1 MLCLWS
7 LFLAAPHASAAPSI
21 WNRPLSIFA
30 EAKHDGFPFGSA
42 TDERTKTESV
52 FVLAQ
57 GSARAPDAANRGGF
71 SHAPVAVAPT
81 NTLFTFETTG
91 SLNTARYYHTAT
103 LLPNGQVLVAGGFDG
118 NGGLASAE
126 LFNPATG
133 SWTPTGNLNTPR
145 DLHTATLLP
154 NGQVLVAGGSTATAI
169 SRARNSS
176 TRRPAPGLPP
186 ATSTP
191 HDSGH
196 TATLLPNGQVLVAGG
211 FGSSGDLYLASAELF
226 NPATGS
232 WTPTGNLN
240 TARVLHTAT
249 LLPNGQVLVAGG
261 T

>member
-1 MLCLWS
+1 MQLKTPLRSGFMLCLWS
-7 LFLAAPHASAAPSI
+7 LFLAAPLASAAPSI
-21 WNRPLSIFA
+21 WNRPLSTFA

-133 SWTPTGNLNTPR
+133 SWTPTGNLNIRT
-145 DLHTATLLP
+145 
-154 NGQVLVAGGSTATAI
+154 
-169 SRARNSS
+169 
-176 TRRPAPGLPP
+176 
-186 ATSTP
+186 
-191 HDSGH
+191 
-196 TATLLPNGQVLVAGG
+196 
-211 FGSSGDLYLASAELF
+211 
-226 NPATGS
+226 
-232 WTPTGNLN
+232 
-240 TARVLHTAT
+240 
-249 LLPNGQVLVAGG
+249 
-261 T
+261 